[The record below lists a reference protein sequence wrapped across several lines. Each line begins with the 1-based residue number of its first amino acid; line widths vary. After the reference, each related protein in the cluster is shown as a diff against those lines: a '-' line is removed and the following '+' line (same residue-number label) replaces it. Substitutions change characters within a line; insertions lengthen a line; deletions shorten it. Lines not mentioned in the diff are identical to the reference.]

1 MRIFVPSAATLLT
14 DSAGHGEGLIAW
26 GILSGLAARGHE
38 LVVCAER
45 AELTAAP
52 PFELHETGRPARL
65 ESLAPLARA
74 RCAGRL
80 FERLGG
86 SRRFDLV
93 HWLFPQQP
101 EEAVL
106 APPAGL
112 PVVVGPLFAPWPAG
126 SRTRPLRL
134 GDAVRGA
141 IRPLLHAR
149 HRRLLRGSLALLATP
164 DAVRPGVV
172 RSRVL
177 GPGVD
182 AARFS
187 ASPPADGSQIL
198 FVGTLERAKGVRDLV
213 EAFAQLRRTR
223 PEAELVLAGE
233 GPDRA
238 WIDDAQ
244 RRLGLNGSLR
254 LLGAVAHPDVP
265 ALLAASTL
273 FCLPSHGEP
282 YGMAVVEAM
291 AAGRAVVGTDTGGPR
306 YLVDREHGG
315 RLVPAGDPAALADA
329 LGELL
334 NDRPVLAAAGAFNR
348 SRVERELGLEPVLDA
363 LEDAYR
369 DVTGR

>member
-14 DSAGHGEGLIAW
+14 DRAGHGEGLIAW

-45 AELTAAP
+45 SNLSSPP
-52 PFELHETGRPARL
+52 PFQLHETGRASRL
-65 ESLAPLARA
+65 ESLAPLVQARNA
-74 RCAGRL
+74 RRL
-80 FERLGG
+80 LERLGG
-86 SRRFDLV
+86 SGRFDLV

-101 EEAVL
+101 EEAVFA
-106 APPAGL
+106 APADL
-112 PVVVGPLFAPWPAG
+112 PVIVGPLFAPWPSG
-126 SRTRPLRL
+126 SRARPLRP

-149 HRRLLRGSLALLATP
+149 HRRLLRASLALLATP
-164 DAVRPGVV
+164 DAARPGVV

-187 ASPPADGSQIL
+187 ASPPADGSRIL

-213 EAFAQLRRTR
+213 EAFAQLRRAR
-223 PEAELVLAGE
+223 PEAELVLAGD
-233 GPDRA
+233 GPDRT
-238 WIDDAQ
+238 WIDDA
-244 RRLGLNGSLR
+244 RTRLGLNGSLR
-254 LLGAVAHPDVP
+254 LVGPVSHAEVP
-265 ALLAASTL
+265 ALLAGSTL

-306 YLVDREHGG
+306 HLVDREHGG
-315 RLVPAGDPAALADA
+315 RLVPAGDPAALAGA
-329 LGELL
+329 LAELL
-334 NDRPVLAAAGAFNR
+334 DDRPALAAAGAFNR
-348 SRVERELGLEPVLDA
+348 NRVEQELGLEPVLDA
-363 LEDAYR
+363 LEDAY
-369 DVTGR
+369 DEVTRR